1 MLPEKTSLINIVHD
15 LISQLERQSQTVQD
29 LIQEST
35 INSKQQQRTEANL
48 AASEKKLQEMRQSL
62 DNAQREIES
71 FKVDIKD
78 VKVKFE
84 SDVKSLKNQKVKL
97 EQQLKIS
104 EHRVKAK
111 ETLLERLQN
120 KLQQQIDKEEFSK
133 SRNQDVFR
141 KIQQREPRK
150 TSPSDLK
157 SIELIGMYENER
169 SHLNDEIAQLRNQ
182 VQELCS
188 EVREKENIISRASG
202 GGINIKDHDSLLH
215 RLEQAR
221 FEQEQVTKQLRLQ
234 ERSIHEKM
242 KNIEAEL
249 QQSKQ
254 VIQELRE
261 ENSNL
266 HLEVEARPT
275 IRDYKATQRRAL
287 LLERQ
292 LSSQTLAMK
301 EANNIEELRKYIG
314 TAELIRRD
322 KTNAKLQLNRLNTLP
337 KDTCVEIIQDICRQ
351 LELTDIT
358 LIGPSVAKMISVV
371 QAIPRLEKF
380 VRDVC
385 TIAASKPA
393 SSLESVLHTLSR
405 WKQNIGAFTSLQKY
419 AADSFQILASRREKS
434 FQPVESATVYSQ
446 ALKAIEEL
454 VEFESQFLEEQNMY
468 QLAAENV
475 QKQPNLLVN
484 RMVQHFRHLFGVKTM
499 DGVFP
504 MINEV
509 FLFVNEMNNAL
520 ASIKTTLGLAQ
531 DVSVSNALIAL
542 KDHLETVR
550 PRPMPR
556 QTENY
561 VVAKNEEVAG
571 LAQVRQNHMILK
583 ELKHVLGAQT
593 FEELVPR
600 AQRLME
606 LLSISIQNT
615 TN

>member
-358 LIGPSVAKMISVV
+358 LIGPSVAKMISV
-371 QAIPRLEKF
+371 
-380 VRDVC
+380 
-385 TIAASKPA
+385 
-393 SSLESVLHTLSR
+393 
-405 WKQNIGAFTSLQKY
+405 
-419 AADSFQILASRREKS
+419 
-434 FQPVESATVYSQ
+434 Q